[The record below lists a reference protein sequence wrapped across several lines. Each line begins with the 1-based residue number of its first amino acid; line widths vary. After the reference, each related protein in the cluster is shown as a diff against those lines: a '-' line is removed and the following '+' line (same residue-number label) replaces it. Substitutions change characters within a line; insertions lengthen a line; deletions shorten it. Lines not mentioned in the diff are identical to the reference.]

1 LIGWDYNKLKSMHI
15 NLPLT
20 QIALVVL
27 CALACGLLFQ
37 RLKQPAVL
45 GYVLAG
51 AVLGSTGLFSM
62 QGKML
67 VSALAELGVFLLM
80 FVLGLEL
87 NLRGFKEVWAK
98 TMGIVLLQFLGSWLA
113 IFAISILF
121 DWSLGMTFLLA
132 CVIALSSTAA
142 AIKML
147 ETMGELTTSTGRI
160 TIGILIAQDLAF
172 VPMVIVIQG
181 LGGEGFSYGMLAG
194 KVFLSIGILAAVIW
208 YLSRDKRLAI
218 PYVKKA
224 SQHPDLL
231 PVLVLTFFFGLGA
244 LAGLIGLSA
253 AYGAF
258 LAGLVL
264 GNSVD
269 RHVVVGATRP
279 IQSTLLMTFFLS
291 IGLLIDWQY
300 ILEHWVKISLLLLLI
315 AVGKTVL
322 NASILHAFKKPWSI
336 SFLSSL
342 MLAQIGEFS
351 FVLADTAT
359 ESGLLKGDE
368 KQLVISLTVLSLM
381 FSPIW
386 VRLARH
392 LQEIGVFHHVDTFKQ
407 TLTSVYGVGGPFMK
421 KVSLIAHKGFL
432 RAKVL
437 LEILLGRLKS
447 FKKG

>member
-1 LIGWDYNKLKSMHI
+1 MHI
-15 NLPLT
+15 SLPLT

-27 CALACGLLFQ
+27 CALAFGLLFQ
-37 RLKQPAVL
+37 RLRQPAVL
-45 GYVLAG
+45 GYVLTG
-51 AVLGSTGLFSM
+51 AVLGSTGLFSA

-98 TMGIVLLQFLGSWLA
+98 TMGIVFLQFLGSWAAL
-113 IFAISILF
+113 FVISILF
-121 DWSLGMTFLLA
+121 DWSFEMIFLLA

-142 AIKML
+142 VIKML

-181 LGGEGFSYGMLAG
+181 LGTEGFSYGMLAG
-194 KVFLSIGILAAVIW
+194 KVLLSVGILAGVIW
-208 YLSRDKRLAI
+208 YLSRDQRVTI
-218 PYVKKA
+218 PYIKKA

-244 LAGLIGLSA
+244 LAGFIGLSA

-264 GNSVD
+264 GNTVD
-269 RHVVVGATRP
+269 RHVVVAATRP
-279 IQSTLLMTFFLS
+279 TQSMLLMTFFLS
-291 IGLLIDWQY
+291 MGLLIDWSY
-300 ILEHWVKISLLLLLI
+300 ITEHWVKISLLLLLV

-322 NASILHAFKKPWSI
+322 NASILHAFKKPWSV

-342 MLAQIGEFS
+342 LLAQIGEFS
-351 FVLADTAT
+351 FVLADAAT

-368 KQLVISLTVLSLM
+368 KQLVISLAVLSLV
-381 FSPIW
+381 FSPFW
-386 VRLARH
+386 VRLAGH
-392 LQEIGVFHHVDTFKQ
+392 FQKKGVLYHVDTFKQ
-407 TLTSVYGVGGPFMK
+407 TLTSVYDVGSPFVDRVLRFLK
-421 KVSLIAHKGFL
+421 ISISKIKEILIALWG
-432 RAKVL
+432 L
-437 LEILLGRLKS
+437 LKA
-447 FKKG
+447 FKQEK